1 MRALRILLADDHPIY
16 RQGLRELLDGEPDF
30 EVVGEAATGDEAVEL
45 ARALAPDVALVDIH
59 MPGVGGLAAAE
70 QIRQELPGCA
80 LVLLA
85 AQEDEG
91 KLVEAANVGAAALFA
106 KDVQPEEM
114 KRALRQIAR
123 GQHPLDQSV
132 LAKPV
137 VASRLLREFRELA
150 LAKHRGM
157 PDTTPV
163 ALSGREIEVLE
174 YIARGSSNKEI
185 ARALKIS
192 DQTVKNHITSIL
204 RKLAVND
211 RTQAVVFALR
221 QGWIKL

>member
-1 MRALRILLADDHPIY
+1 MRRLRILVADDHPIY
-16 RQGLRELLDGEPDF
+16 RQGLRELLEGEADF
-30 EVVGEAATGDEAVEL
+30 EVVGEAGTGDEAVAL
-45 ARALAPDVALVDIH
+45 ARTLAPDVALVDTC
-59 MPGVGGLAAAE
+59 MPGIGGLAAAE
-70 QIRQELPGCA
+70 QIRHHVPSCA

-85 AQEDEG
+85 TQEDEAEII
-91 KLVEAANVGAAALFA
+91 EAANVGAAALFA

-114 KRALRQIAR
+114 KRALREIAR
-123 GQHPLDQSV
+123 GEQPLNQTL

-137 VASRLLREFRELA
+137 VASRVLREFRNLA
-150 LAKHRGM
+150 LQKARKVH
-157 PDTTPV
+157 DEAAT
-163 ALSGREIEVLE
+163 ALSSREREVLE